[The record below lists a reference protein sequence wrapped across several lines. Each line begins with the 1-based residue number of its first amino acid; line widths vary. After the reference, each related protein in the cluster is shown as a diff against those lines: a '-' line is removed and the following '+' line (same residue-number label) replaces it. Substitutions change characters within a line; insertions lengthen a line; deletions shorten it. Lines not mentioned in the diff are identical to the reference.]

1 MLVTKDLSFTYPNG
15 PSIRFPDL
23 SCSPGSHLLVLGKS
37 GSGKTTLLQ
46 LLAGLRRPSS
56 GHIELS
62 DTVIDQLSQAQMDRF
77 RGQYL
82 GLVYQQH
89 HFVKALRVG
98 ENLALAQQL
107 AGRKVDEAHI
117 RNTLEQLDIG
127 HKYDK
132 RPHQLSVGE
141 QQRLS
146 IARAI
151 INEPALILA
160 DEPTSALDDD
170 NADLVLDLLRQRA
183 QAVSAILIIVTHDQR
198 LTSQIDQRIEL

>member
-1 MLVTKDLSFTYPNG
+1 MLLTQNLSYQYPNG
-15 PSIRFPDL
+15 PSLSFPDL
-23 SCSPGSHLLVLGKS
+23 NCKAGSQLLVLGKS

-56 GHIELS
+56 GTVTLA
-62 DTVIDQLSQAQMDRF
+62 DTVISQLSAAEMDAF
-77 RGQYL
+77 RGKNL
-82 GLVYQQH
+82 GLVYQQN

-98 ENLALAQQL
+98 ENLELAQQL
-107 AGRKVDEAHI
+107 AGRSID
-117 RNTLEQLDIG
+117 RNRIHETLHQLDID

-132 RPHQLSVGE
+132 RPQQLSVGE

-146 IARAI
+146 IARAV

-170 NADLVLDLLRQRA
+170 NAKRVLDLLRDRA
-183 QAVSAILIIVTHDQR
+183 AAVNAILIIVTHDQR
-198 LTSQIDQRIEL
+198 LTAQIEQRIEL

>member
-23 SCSPGSHLLVLGKS
+23 SCSSGSHLLVLGKS

-117 RNTLEQLDIG
+117 QNTLEQLDIG

-170 NADLVLDLLRQRA
+170 NADRVLDLLRQRA
-183 QAVSAILIIVTHDQR
+183 EAVNAILIIVTHDQR

>member
-1 MLVTKDLSFTYPNG
+1 MLVTKDLSFKYPNG
-15 PSIRFPDL
+15 PDLSFPDI
-23 SCSPGSHLLVLGKS
+23 SCAADSHLLILGKS

-46 LLAGLRRPSS
+46 LLAGLRKPTA
-56 GHIELS
+56 GEIELS
-62 DTVIDQLSQAQMDRF
+62 GTTINRLSQAEMDRF
-77 RGQYL
+77 RGQNL

-107 AGRKVDEAHI
+107 AGRSADEAHI
-117 RNTLEQLDIG
+117 RDTLDQLSIG

-132 RPHQLSVGE
+132 RPQELSVGE

-146 IARAI
+146 IARAV

-170 NADLVLDLLRQRA
+170 NASRVLDLLRRRA
-183 QAVSAILIIVTHDQR
+183 EAVKAILIIVTHDQR